1 MTTASVGL
9 FGSGEASYTRS
20 AVGADLGAGR
30 VVTVST
36 QHADGL
42 DSHYA
47 SPWSVAAGGA
57 YRRGKNSFH
66 GTVEWFGSVPSFD
79 VLDPSSFA
87 SDPAATGL
95 VKRLQQKAKSVVNF
109 GAGYQRTVNERF
121 SYYAAFTTDFTFAEK
136 DEAATNALSTWDIYH
151 VTAGASVLTHSV
163 KLTMGA
169 AYAFGSDQR
178 SISTLV
184 VPPAGAPVLTPTPYD
199 VKFSRVRVLIGFDFG
214 R

>member
-1 MTTASVGL
+1 M
-9 FGSGEASYTRS
+9 
-20 AVGADLGAGR
+20 
-30 VVTVST
+30 
-36 QHADGL
+36 
-42 DSHYA
+42 
-47 SPWSVAAGGA
+47 
-57 YRRGKNSFH
+57 
-66 GTVEWFGSVPSFD
+66 
-79 VLDPSSFA
+79 
-87 SDPAATGL
+87 
-95 VKRLQQKAKSVVNF
+95 KRLQQKAKSVVNF

-178 SISTLV
+178 SISTLL
-184 VPPAGAPVLTPTPYD
+184 VPPGGAPVLTPTPFD